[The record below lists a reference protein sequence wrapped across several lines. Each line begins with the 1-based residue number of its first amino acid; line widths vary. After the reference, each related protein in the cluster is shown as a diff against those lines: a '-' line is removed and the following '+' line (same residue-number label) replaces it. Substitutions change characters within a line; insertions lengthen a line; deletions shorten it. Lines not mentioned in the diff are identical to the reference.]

1 MSHPVLDALRTLRP
15 RNITETKNLALR
27 ARAGADALRA
37 DVATL
42 RGEIA
47 ELHRSVKGLQEAA
60 AAERRSHTKALRL
73 LAERLE
79 ASQRQGLDALLNELA
94 GVKREVATVGM
105 RESQLRSIAL
115 RDRQLESHERGLDRL
130 LEDPAI
136 GDHIRAAIA
145 RTTLEREPFPHM
157 IVDGLLPAPLFDAL
171 VTGLPPA
178 ELFADRPINKQ
189 QLMVPM
195 NLAPAYT
202 RRVWRFMARRIIP
215 EHLMPALIE
224 AFRQPLH
231 AWLARELPELTPAQI
246 DALEFTCSD
255 GRILLRRPGYH
266 IPPHRDPKWG
276 FITGLMYLP
285 RPGDDPRWGTHL
297 YSVTNETDAR
307 GAAPHWIDD
316 EHCRL
321 VKTVEFLPNRT
332 LFFLNSHGAH
342 GADIPPDAPPA
353 LERYAYQFRIGPGG
367 QAIENILGNLS
378 PERLVY
384 WKGKTTTY

>member
-1 MSHPVLDALRTLRP
+1 MSNPVLAVLRTLRP
-15 RNITETKNLALR
+15 RNITETRNLALR

-37 DVATL
+37 DVASL

-47 ELHRSVKGLQEAA
+47 ELRRSVKGLQEAA
-60 AAERRSHTKALRL
+60 AAERRSHAKAMRL
-73 LAERLE
+73 LADRLE
-79 ASQRQGLDALLNELA
+79 ASQRQGLEVLMKEISTL
-94 GVKREVATVGM
+94 KREIATVGT

-115 RDRQLESHERGLDRL
+115 RDRQLESHQRDLDRA
-130 LEDPAI
+130 LENPRL
-136 GDHIRAAIA
+136 GDHVRAAIT
-145 RTTLEREPFPHM
+145 RTPLEAEPFPHL
-157 IVDGLLPAPLFDAL
+157 IVDGLLPPSFFDAL

-178 ELFADRPINKQ
+178 ELFADRPANKQ

-195 NLAPAYT
+195 DLAPAYT
-202 RRVWRFMARRIIP
+202 RRVWRHMARRVIP
-215 EHLMPALIE
+215 DHLMPALIE
-224 AFRQPLH
+224 VFRQPLH
-231 AWLARELPELTPAQI
+231 AWLARELPELTPDQI

-276 FITGLMYLP
+276 FITGLLYLP

-297 YSVTNETDAR
+297 YSVSNETDAR

-316 EHCRL
+316 EQCRL
-321 VKTVEFLPNRT
+321 IKTVEFLPNRT

-342 GADIPPDAPPA
+342 GADIPTDAPPA
-353 LERYAYQFRIGPGG
+353 LERYAYQFRIGPSGE
-367 QAIENILGNLS
+367 AIENILGKLS